1 MNDRPRIEKLR
12 RDHHVDL
19 FDCGQEALNRFLVR
33 YAFQN
38 QQAEASQTYVA
49 LVGDEI
55 VGFYTL
61 VVAQVEYDDAPQRLG
76 KGLAKHPI
84 PLMLLARLAVAT
96 SWQGKGLGS
105 GLLKDAM
112 LRTLQAADIAGIRAI
127 AVHAKDDDA
136 RAFYE
141 RFGFVAAPTDPYHL
155 FVLLKDVRAILKQR
169 YHWAN
174 QTVEIPWT
182 ARSRV
187 TSEPGSRRST
197 GDHLSRRGRRYTGRV
212 RTAVAEDVPVSDRR
226 PLEGVY
232 HNSYRN
238 LVFGLIHSPVNC

>member
-12 RDHHVDL
+12 RDHPVDR

-49 LVGDEI
+49 LMGDEV
-55 VGFYTL
+55 VGFHTL

-96 SWQGKGLGS
+96 SSQRKGLGS

-112 LRTLQAADIAGIRAI
+112 LRTVQAADIAGIRAMV
-127 AVHAKDDDA
+127 VHAKDDDA

-141 RFGFVAAPTDPYHL
+141 RFGFVPAPTDPYHL
-155 FVLLKDVRAILKQR
+155 FVLIKDVRAVLK
-169 YHWAN
+169 
-174 QTVEIPWT
+174 
-182 ARSRV
+182 
-187 TSEPGSRRST
+187 
-197 GDHLSRRGRRYTGRV
+197 
-212 RTAVAEDVPVSDRR
+212 
-226 PLEGVY
+226 
-232 HNSYRN
+232 
-238 LVFGLIHSPVNC
+238 

>member
-1 MNDRPRIEKLR
+1 MSDRPRIEKLR

-49 LVGDEI
+49 LVGDEV

-169 YHWAN
+169 
-174 QTVEIPWT
+174 
-182 ARSRV
+182 
-187 TSEPGSRRST
+187 
-197 GDHLSRRGRRYTGRV
+197 
-212 RTAVAEDVPVSDRR
+212 
-226 PLEGVY
+226 
-232 HNSYRN
+232 
-238 LVFGLIHSPVNC
+238 